1 MRILL
6 VSDLH
11 YSLPQ
16 FDWVA
21 GAAPRFDLVVVAGDS
36 LNIASAVPLDAQS
49 VVVLRYLSLLD
60 GATSLAVS
68 SGNHDLTGPD
78 GSGEQSALWLG
89 RARTAGIATD
99 GGSLRVGDTLVTICP
114 WWDGPTGRDA
124 VEAQLTA
131 DADRRPERW
140 IWVYHWPPSGSP
152 TCWTGTK
159 DYGDADVGDWID
171 RFGPDLVLAGHVHQ
185 APFTESGGWIDRL
198 GDTWVCNAGHQI
210 GRVPARVELDLEAGT
225 ARWVSLMGV
234 EEADLRAPGPPDR
247 TVF

>member
-16 FDWVA
+16 FDWVVD
-21 GAAPRFDLVVVAGDS
+21 AASRFDLVVVAGDS

-89 RARTAGIATD
+89 RGPRPPV
-99 GGSLRVGDTLVTICP
+99 SP
-114 WWDGPTGRDA
+114 PTGGRSWWA
-124 VEAQLTA
+124 T
-131 DADRRPERW
+131 RW
-140 IWVYHWPPSGSP
+140 
-152 TCWTGTK
+152 
-159 DYGDADVGDWID
+159 
-171 RFGPDLVLAGHVHQ
+171 
-185 APFTESGGWIDRL
+185 
-198 GDTWVCNAGHQI
+198 
-210 GRVPARVELDLEAGT
+210 
-225 ARWVSLMGV
+225 
-234 EEADLRAPGPPDR
+234 
-247 TVF
+247 